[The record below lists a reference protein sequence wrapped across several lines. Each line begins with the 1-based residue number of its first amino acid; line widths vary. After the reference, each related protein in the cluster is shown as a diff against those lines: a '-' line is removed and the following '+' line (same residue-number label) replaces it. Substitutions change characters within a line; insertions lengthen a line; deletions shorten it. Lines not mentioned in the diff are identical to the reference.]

1 MMLEQNWWKTFIK
14 LSMAIICLF
23 SLMACQSVTATL
35 GSDELSYELRDDW
48 NYAVK
53 VVPAAL
59 MEKIAQNDV
68 PSDWSGDPRRFAA
81 IAILQKGQ
89 KTPLY
94 LIEPSLLRLDGCPQR
109 GCSAE
114 LLAQRS
120 PFCGEIACLYFAY
133 LEENGRFSK
142 VFEEYIPK
150 YLPPNYPFFRVS
162 KQLNHGLPCLEFA
175 FLPDRIDPEAVQVNT
190 FCCNGWK
197 YVGDRQY
204 FEPFPE
210 N

>member
-1 MMLEQNWWKTFIK
+1 
-14 LSMAIICLF
+14 
-23 SLMACQSVTATL
+23 MACQSVTAISS
-35 GSDELSYELRDDW
+35 GSNELRYELRENWD
-48 NYAVK
+48 YAAK
-53 VVPAAL
+53 VLPAPL
-59 MEKIAQNDV
+59 IEKIAKEDV

-142 VFEEYIPK
+142 VFEEYIPQ

-162 KQLNHGLPCLEFA
+162 KQLYHGLPCLEFA

-190 FCCNGWK
+190 FCYNGWK

-204 FEPFPE
+204 FEPLPE